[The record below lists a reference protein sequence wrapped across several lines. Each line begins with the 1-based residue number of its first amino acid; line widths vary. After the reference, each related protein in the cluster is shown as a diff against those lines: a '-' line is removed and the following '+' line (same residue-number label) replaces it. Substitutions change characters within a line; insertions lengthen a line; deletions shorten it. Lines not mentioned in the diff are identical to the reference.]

1 MCDTIFAIAITVL
14 SALFWLSKMQNER
27 LESKLEEL
35 RAIQAEVQQSNN
47 LTESE
52 DNNLTI
58 DTEVKGTE
66 MEAIYKE
73 ITKIVQPQA
82 TSLGS
87 APNL

>member
-35 RAIQAEVQQSNN
+35 RAVQAEVQQS
-47 LTESE
+47 TESE
-52 DNNLTI
+52 DNNLTV
-58 DTEVKGTE
+58 DTEVEGTK
-66 MEAIYKE
+66 MEAIYEE
-73 ITKIVQPQA
+73 ITTIVQPQA

-87 APNL
+87 ARNL